1 MDGLLTRKQFFREIA
16 CKTAQLTID
25 VMTPVLETHGPIQ
38 TLDDNSMAAD
48 LTPEFLEQEA
58 KRLGLDPND
67 PQQVLN
73 QLSASLQRSGD

>member
-1 MDGLLTRKQFFREIA
+1 MDGRLTRKQFFREIA

-25 VMTPVLETHGPIQ
+25 VMAPVLEPQ
-38 TLDDNSMAAD
+38 SPLQPSDDNSMAAD

-58 KRLGLDPND
+58 KRLGLDSND

-73 QLSASLQRSGD
+73 QLSASLQRSGN

>member
-25 VMTPVLETHGPIQ
+25 VIAPVLDPQGHPLPLE
-38 TLDDNSMAAD
+38 DNSMAAD

-58 KRLGLDPND
+58 KRLGLDPSD

-73 QLSASLQRSGD
+73 QLSESLQRSGN